1 MEKLQGHE
9 DKIMVAKWTFLKPE
23 LTFLHLKKVAELLE
37 SHYFSVQLLPVLAM
51 VELFAKEVLADPI
64 LTSTAQLARGRLI
77 MNLGLRE
84 EGLALQIKSGSD
96 KYELTEEERKIHF
109 EKIKALKD
117 EKDNMKDEEVPF
129 NPDSEMTPLVVE
141 SIRIHESWLDYA
153 EELLKWGEFV
163 RAKTLLTEAN
173 THARILKD
181 QDSYAKSLL
190 YIAQI

>member
-1 MEKLQGHE
+1 
-9 DKIMVAKWTFLKPE
+9 MVAKWTFLKPE

-84 EGLALQIKSGSD
+84 EGLALQAKSGAD
-96 KYELTEEERKIHF
+96 KYELTEEERKIHY

-190 YIAQI
+190 YITQI